1 MSDLMFSECTAYGV
15 SNMGAT
21 LRDETDDGY
30 AIVDSVIRPLP
41 PIPQPTDLPTG
52 PPIQLSDRMYG
63 I

>member
-15 SNMGAT
+15 SSIGT
-21 LRDETDDGY
+21 RQQDETDEGY

-41 PIPQPTDLPTG
+41 SISEPNESPTAA
-52 PPIQLSDRMYG
+52 PIQLGDGMYG